1 MRKKYIVT
9 LTDEERAQLRQM
21 ISGGTAPARNL
32 ARARILLKAD
42 SGGGRTGWGDE
53 AIARA
58 LEVGKATV
66 ARVRER
72 FVEEGFEAALTTKRS
87 GRHYPR
93 AIDGE
98 AEAHLIALACGAPPE
113 GRARWTLR
121 LLAARLVELEYV
133 ESASYEA
140 VRKVLKKTNF
150 SHGRSSNG

>member
-9 LTDEERAQLRQM
+9 LTDEERAELRQM
-21 ISGGTAPARNL
+21 ISSGTAPAQKL

-42 SGGGRTGWGDE
+42 SGGGRIGWGDA

-58 LEVGKATV
+58 LDVGQATV
-66 ARVRER
+66 ARARQR
-72 FVEEGFEAALTTKRS
+72 FVEEGFEMALNTKRS

-98 AEAHLIALACGAPPE
+98 AEAHLIALACSQPPE

-121 LLAARLVELEYV
+121 LLAGRLVELGVV

-140 VRKVLKKTNF
+140 VRKTLKKTNL
-150 SHGRSSNG
+150 SPGG